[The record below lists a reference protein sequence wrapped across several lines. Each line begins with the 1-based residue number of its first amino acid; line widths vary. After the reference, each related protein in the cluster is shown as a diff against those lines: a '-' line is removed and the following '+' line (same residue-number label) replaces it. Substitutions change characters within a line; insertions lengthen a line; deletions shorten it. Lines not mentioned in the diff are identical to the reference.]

1 MQQIFASITNY
12 FTETPPQEMIGQIIG
27 IIATLITVCSY
38 QVNTKRMLL
47 ITQTSA
53 TLCICISYLFLGAA
67 PGFYLNI
74 VCIVRNITFYVLKNG
89 TTANYIAAGV
99 LTAAMGVTGVF
110 SWQGPVSLLI
120 IIALMINTVCLS
132 FGKPQLLRVSVLFTC
147 SMILIYN
154 IFVFSIGGIMNEGLA
169 IVSSIVGIV
178 RYCMSKKNQVENK
191 EASHV

>member
-1 MQQIFASITNY
+1 MQEI
-12 FTETPPQEMIGQIIG
+12 IGQIIG
-27 IIATLITVCSY
+27 IIATVITVCSY

-53 TLCICISYLFLGAA
+53 TLCICISYLFLGASS
-67 PGFYLNI
+67 GFVLNI

-89 TTANYIAAGV
+89 TTANYVAAGV
-99 LTAAMGVTGVF
+99 LAAAMGVTGAF

-154 IFVFSIGGIMNEGLA
+154 IFVFSVGGIMNEGLA

-178 RYCMSKKNQVENK
+178 RYCVSKKKQDEHE